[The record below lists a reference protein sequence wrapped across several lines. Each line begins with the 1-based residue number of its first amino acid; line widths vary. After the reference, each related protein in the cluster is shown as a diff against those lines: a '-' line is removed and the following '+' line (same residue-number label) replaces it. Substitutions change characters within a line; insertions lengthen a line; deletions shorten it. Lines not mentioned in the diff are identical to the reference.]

1 MPTIG
6 TIMRLDPF
14 SVEVEVPLL
23 CRCPDSSPESTIMS
37 RSAQWLVSYPNSK
50 IDSLSLEF
58 FPKSLLARIT
68 AKVNTAVIIGTFM
81 DQYSVVE
88 DFADQE

>member
-1 MPTIG
+1 
-6 TIMRLDPF
+6 MRLDPF
-14 SVEVEVPLL
+14 SVEVEVPL
-23 CRCPDSSPESTIMS
+23 CRPDSSRLLAPESTIMS

-81 DQYSVVE
+81 DQ
-88 DFADQE
+88 